1 MKKLLRLFLVTTLF
15 FSVGCANLFK
25 SSNTPSKDKIDDKAV
40 EIQTKKEE
48 LSTNNN
54 KKLNQIGVLAV
65 GTHHALDKEK
75 DPSKEVEVAKELNDR
90 VMSLAGSPDINDV
103 KRIQKIVDDLIS
115 AVKVEREKGRYEL
128 NKLDKEIQYIQ
139 TEREKIKNELAK
151 KSKEFEDLSSKIAIE
166 NDENKGK
173 VEELDKWFGLGAVF
187 YGIKK
192 FISSLLIAILIFCI
206 VFFVL
211 KIASATN
218 PIAAAIFKLFEFG
231 GSMILSL
238 VKSITPNSFS
248 MSNFIEKEFHD
259 RYKSAL
265 NKIVYTIQDM
275 KDKNKILSD
284 DKKYKLEDL
293 FENLS
298 KTMDGEDKDVVDECI
313 KKLKPRL

>member
-15 FSVGCANLFK
+15 FSFGCANLFK
-25 SSNTPSKDKIDDKAV
+25 SSNTPSKDKIDDKAA
-40 EIQTKKEE
+40 EIQIKKEE

-139 TEREKIKNELAK
+139 TEREKIKNQLAK

-173 VEELDKWFGLGAVF
+173 IEELDKWFGLGAVF

-218 PIAAAIFKLFEFG
+218 PIAAAIFKLFEFA
-231 GSMILSL
+231 GSSILFL
-238 VKSITPNSFS
+238 VKSITPKSFNI
-248 MSNFIEKEFHD
+248 SNYVDKQYHD
-259 RYKSAL
+259 KYKSAL
-265 NKIVYTIQDM
+265 DKIVDTIQDM
-275 KDKNKILSD
+275 KNKNEALPE

-298 KTMDGEDKDVVDECI
+298 KVMDEEDKESIKEC
-313 KKLKPRL
+313 LKELKWKI